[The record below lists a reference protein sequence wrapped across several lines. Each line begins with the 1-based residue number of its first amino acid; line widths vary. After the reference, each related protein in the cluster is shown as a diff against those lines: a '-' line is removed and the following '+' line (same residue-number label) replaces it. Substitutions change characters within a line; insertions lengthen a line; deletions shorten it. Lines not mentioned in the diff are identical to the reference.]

1 MERPLSL
8 DTVPLFK
15 EALVAGAYA
24 LTRKGLPQ
32 EAVPL
37 ARLLSLTTCNTSKP
51 LQAKIGNL
59 SVGISHETLW
69 NTTMMLLSPQQRL
82 SPYRT
87 DIWTKLWERL
97 NDNKQQQTRFA
108 CEQVTEKLLFSLAC
122 YQPEALSRCST
133 PLSPSGNGPSFSDFA
148 SCSRRN
154 QNDLLPFI
162 EFETCTA
169 TKQEH
174 IISVVSWKL
183 LVSIKFFLITHF

>member
-24 LTRKGLPQ
+24 MTRKGLPQ
-32 EAVPL
+32 EAIPM
-37 ARLLSLTTCNTSKP
+37 ARLLPLTTCNTSKP

-59 SVGISHETLW
+59 SVGLSHEQLW

-97 NDNKQQQTRFA
+97 NDNKQKQERFTPDL
-108 CEQVTEKLLFSLAC
+108 VTDKLLFSLAC
-122 YQPEALSRCST
+122 YQVKEST
-133 PLSPSGNGPSFSDFA
+133 LTLCFM
-148 SCSRRN
+148 
-154 QNDLLPFI
+154 
-162 EFETCTA
+162 
-169 TKQEH
+169 
-174 IISVVSWKL
+174 
-183 LVSIKFFLITHF
+183 

>member
-24 LTRKGLPQ
+24 ATRKSLPSD
-32 EAVPL
+32 ATAL
-37 ARLLSLTTCNTSKP
+37 GRLLPLTTCNTSRP
-51 LQAKIGNL
+51 LQAKISNL

-97 NDNKQQQTRFA
+97 NDNKQQTRFSA
-108 CEQVTEKLLFSLAC
+108 DQVTEKLMFSLAC
-122 YQPEALSRCST
+122 YQVILNILE
-133 PLSPSGNGPSFSDFA
+133 N
-148 SCSRRN
+148 
-154 QNDLLPFI
+154 
-162 EFETCTA
+162 
-169 TKQEH
+169 
-174 IISVVSWKL
+174 
-183 LVSIKFFLITHF
+183 LI